1 MSSALIEYL
10 TARPDAA
17 TFLLP
22 VDYDQTIEDLFPHAE
37 PLLPS
42 VSPTYDARNHSPTAA
57 E

>member
-1 MSSALIEYL
+1 MSSALIEYFS
-10 TARPDAA
+10 ARPDAA

-22 VDYDQTIEDLFPHAE
+22 VDYEKTIEALFPHAE
-37 PLLPS
+37 SLLPS